1 MRLIGHLADESAAR
15 TFADY
20 LYVEGIENQLEHEAK
35 DGWGVW
41 VSEEDKLGRATELLS
56 AFRANPQ
63 SPEFRERAKAAA
75 GLRANKAKGET
86 EYRSKLKSRRHLFR
100 PLTPYGF
107 GPLTFVLIVA
117 SVAVFFL
124 SRFSHEPERVMVL
137 QMTDWTGGQYD
148 PTLPEIRHGQIWRL
162 FTPIF
167 VHYGIL
173 HLLFNMLWLRDLGS
187 MIEAR
192 QSLLHLA
199 VLVVVF
205 AASSNLA
212 QFYVGRSGPIFG
224 GMSGVVYGLLGYIW
238 MRGKFDP
245 GSGLYLHPYTVTMMI
260 IWFFLCYTGLVGPV
274 ANTAHAVGLILGMI
288 FGFVSSLRYR

>member
-124 SRFSHEPERVMVL
+124 SRFSHEPERVMAL

-199 VLVVVF
+199 VLVV
-205 AASSNLA
+205 
-212 QFYVGRSGPIFG
+212 
-224 GMSGVVYGLLGYIW
+224 
-238 MRGKFDP
+238 
-245 GSGLYLHPYTVTMMI
+245 
-260 IWFFLCYTGLVGPV
+260 
-274 ANTAHAVGLILGMI
+274 
-288 FGFVSSLRYR
+288 